1 MKKFKESWF
10 WFRVVVGYMIAFSIL
25 AFIIALPLGFT
36 GFLSGYIGWPI
47 VLMLLLPEMDDETK
61 DALKKWTLKR
71 KDGDDHV

>member
-10 WFRVVVGYMIAFSIL
+10 WFRVVVGHMIAFSIL

-47 VLMLLLPEMDDETK
+47 VLMLLLPELDDETK

-71 KDGDDHV
+71 KDGDGHV

>member
-71 KDGDDHV
+71 KDGDEHV

>member
-71 KDGDDHV
+71 KDGDGHV

>member
-1 MKKFKESWF
+1 MKRFKESWF
-10 WFRVVVGYMIAFSIL
+10 WIRVVVGHMIAFSIL

-47 VLMLLLPEMDDETK
+47 VLMLLLPELDDETK

-71 KDGDDHV
+71 KDGDNHV

>member
-36 GFLSGYIGWPI
+36 GFWSGYIGWSI
-47 VLMLLLPEMDDETK
+47 VLMLLLPELDDKTR
-61 DALKKWTLKR
+61 DALKEWALR
-71 KDGDDHV
+71 KKEADDNV